1 MDEYGTP
8 SASALSNG
16 IQIAFCD
23 DNMATP
29 KASTDRLDVCEPD
42 ALSASTPSSA
52 SVASSN
58 TTALSSPDLPGPAAN
73 FGTVEHDGIYRSS
86 FPKILNFEHMRELR
100 LKTILYVYVRPGF
113 LVCAGHVTDG

>member
-1 MDEYGTP
+1 MGEYSTP

-23 DNMATP
+23 DHMATP
-29 KASTDRLDVCEPD
+29 KASTDRVDLCEPE

-86 FPKILNFEHMRELR
+86 FPKILNFEHMRELG
-100 LKTILYVYVRPGF
+100 LKTILCVYLRPD
-113 LVCAGHVTDG
+113 LRVCAGHVTNG